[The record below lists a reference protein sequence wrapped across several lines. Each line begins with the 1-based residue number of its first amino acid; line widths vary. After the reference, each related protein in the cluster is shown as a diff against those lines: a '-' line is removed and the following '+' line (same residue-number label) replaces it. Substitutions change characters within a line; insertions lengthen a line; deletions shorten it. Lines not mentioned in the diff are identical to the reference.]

1 MGKLTTRKVHNA
13 TLLTLHVHCTH
24 KSHKGCTVVARVS
37 NFRTMADAEVDICPI
52 CCEDMD
58 EQDLS
63 FFPCEC
69 GYQVCMFCWK
79 KIQSEG
85 NSKCPACRTEYS
97 EDKVTFKARAEVK
110 L

>member
-1 MGKLTTRKVHNA
+1 
-13 TLLTLHVHCTH
+13 
-24 KSHKGCTVVARVS
+24 
-37 NFRTMADAEVDICPI
+37 MAASDAAICPI

-79 KIQSEG
+79 KIRFES
-85 NSKCPACRTEYS
+85 NSKCPACRTEYT
-97 EDKVTFKARAEVK
+97 EEKVTFKARTDPK
-110 L
+110 LYVCRAHVTGV